1 MIQMNRRPSEV
12 EIKKIPVYK
21 AQLKIIDE
29 ICREREKP
37 RNQVF
42 LEAVQLYIGL
52 YRAGEV

>member
-12 EIKKIPVYK
+12 ETRKIQVHK
-21 AQLKIIDE
+21 AQLKVIDE

-37 RNQVF
+37 QSQVF

-52 YRAGEV
+52 YKAGEV